1 MNQSMFIV
9 WRESVEALLVIGILQ
24 AWVSQQPQGDRLAKY
39 LWAGVV
45 LGLMLSGLLAVLIL
59 FAGEAMSGSAS
70 EWFQAALA
78 LVASLLIVQMVG
90 WMHRHGRTLKHDL
103 RRHAD
108 SHLARQGGAGLLLL
122 VMLAVSRE
130 GSETVVFLY
139 GAGAQLRGPQ
149 LGLFA
154 IGGAMGLVLS
164 ALTIALLHSSRRFIS
179 WQRFFAISEAVLLV
193 LGAALLVSGTERI
206 GGQLLAL
213 DLPEMMYSLVGDALW
228 DSSALL
234 SDSHGLGGFLA
245 GFAGYRATPS
255 GMTLLV
261 LAGYWL
267 TVGGWLR
274 QRAAEKVPCLS

>member
-24 AWVSQQPQGDRLAKY
+24 AWVSQQHQRDRLAKY

-90 WMHRHGRTLKHDL
+90 WMNRHGRTLKHDL
-103 RRHAD
+103 QRHAD
-108 SHLARQGGAGLLLL
+108 SHLTRQGGAGLLLL
-122 VMLAVSRE
+122 AMLAVSRE

-154 IGGAMGLVLS
+154 IGGALGLVLS
-164 ALTIALLHSSRRFIS
+164 ALTITLLHSSRRFIS

-193 LGAALLVSGTERI
+193 LGAALLVSGAERI

-213 DLPEMMYSLVGDALW
+213 ELPEVMYSLVGDALW

-267 TVGGWLR
+267 AVGGWLR

>member
-1 MNQSMFIV
+1 
-9 WRESVEALLVIGILQ
+9 
-24 AWVSQQPQGDRLAKY
+24 
-39 LWAGVV
+39 
-45 LGLMLSGLLAVLIL
+45 MLSGLLAVLIL

-103 RRHAD
+103 QRHAD

-122 VMLAVSRE
+122 AMLAVSRE

-179 WQRFFAISEAVLLV
+179 WQRFFAISEAILLV

-213 DLPEMMYSLVGDALW
+213 DLPEVMYSLVGDALW
-228 DSSALL
+228 DSSAFL

>member
-24 AWVSQQPQGDRLAKY
+24 AWVSQQHQGDRLAKY

-103 RRHAD
+103 QRHAD

-122 VMLAVSRE
+122 ALLAVSRE
-130 GSETVVFLY
+130 CSETVVFLY
-139 GAGAQLRGPQ
+139 GSGAQLRGPQ

-154 IGGAMGLVLS
+154 VGGAMGLVLS

-206 GGQLLAL
+206 GGQLLAM
-213 DLPEMMYSLVGDALW
+213 DLPEVMYSLVGDALW

-274 QRAAEKVPCLS
+274 QRAVEKVPCLS

>member
-24 AWVSQQPQGDRLAKY
+24 AWVSQQHQGDRLAKY

-103 RRHAD
+103 QRHAD
-108 SHLARQGGAGLLLL
+108 SHLTRQGGAGLLLL
-122 VMLAVSRE
+122 ALLAVSRE

-139 GAGAQLRGPQ
+139 GSGAQLRGPQ

-154 IGGAMGLVLS
+154 VGGAMGLVLS

-206 GGQLLAL
+206 GGQLLAM
-213 DLPEMMYSLVGDALW
+213 DLPEVMYSLVGDALW

-274 QRAAEKVPCLS
+274 QRAVEKVPCLS

>member
-24 AWVSQQPQGDRLAKY
+24 AWVSQQHQGDRLAKY

-103 RRHAD
+103 QRHAD

-122 VMLAVSRE
+122 ALLAVSRE

-139 GAGAQLRGPQ
+139 GSGAQLRGPQ

-154 IGGAMGLVLS
+154 VGGAMGLVLS
-164 ALTIALLHSSRRFIS
+164 ALTIALLHSSRRLIS
-179 WQRFFAISEAVLLV
+179 WQRFFSISEAVLLI

-206 GGQLLAL
+206 GGQLLAM
-213 DLPEMMYSLVGDALW
+213 DLPEVMYSLVGDALW

-274 QRAAEKVPCLS
+274 QRAVEKVPCLS

>member
-24 AWVSQQPQGDRLAKY
+24 AWVSQQHQGDRLAKY

-103 RRHAD
+103 QRHAD

-122 VMLAVSRE
+122 AMLAVSRE

-154 IGGAMGLVLS
+154 VGGAMGLVLS

-206 GGQLLAL
+206 GGQLLAM
-213 DLPEMMYSLVGDALW
+213 DLPEVMYSLVGDALW

-267 TVGGWLR
+267 AVGGWLR
-274 QRAAEKVPCLS
+274 QRTAEKVPCLS

>member
-24 AWVSQQPQGDRLAKY
+24 AWVSQQHQGDRLAKY

-78 LVASLLIVQMVG
+78 LMASLLIVQMVG

-103 RRHAD
+103 QRHAD

-122 VMLAVSRE
+122 ALLAVSRE

-139 GAGAQLRGPQ
+139 GSGAQLRGPQ

-154 IGGAMGLVLS
+154 VGGAMGLVLS

-179 WQRFFAISEAVLLV
+179 WQRFFSISEAVLLI

-206 GGQLLAL
+206 GGQLLAM
-213 DLPEMMYSLVGDALW
+213 DLPEVMYSLVGDALW

-274 QRAAEKVPCLS
+274 QRAVEKVPCLS

>member
-1 MNQSMFIV
+1 
-9 WRESVEALLVIGILQ
+9 
-24 AWVSQQPQGDRLAKY
+24 
-39 LWAGVV
+39 
-45 LGLMLSGLLAVLIL
+45 MLSGLLAVLIL

-103 RRHAD
+103 QRHAD
-108 SHLARQGGAGLLLL
+108 SHLARQGDAGLLLL
-122 VMLAVSRE
+122 AMLAVSRE

-179 WQRFFAISEAVLLV
+179 WQRFFAISEAILLV

-213 DLPEMMYSLVGDALW
+213 DLPEVMYNLVGDALW
-228 DSSALL
+228 DSSAVL

-267 TVGGWLR
+267 AVGGWLR
-274 QRAAEKVPCLS
+274 QRAADKVPCLS

>member
-24 AWVSQQPQGDRLAKY
+24 AWASQQGQGNRLVKF
-39 LWAGVV
+39 LWAGVL

-78 LVASLLIVQMVG
+78 LVASLLMVQMVG
-90 WMHRHGRTLKHDL
+90 WMHRHGRTLTFDL
-103 RRHAD
+103 RQHAD
-108 SHLARQGGAGLLLL
+108 RHLARRGGLGLLLL
-122 VMLAVSRE
+122 AMLAVSRE

-139 GAGAQLRGPQ
+139 GAGARLRGPQ

-154 IGGAMGLVLS
+154 VGGVMGLVLS
-164 ALTIALLHSSRRFIS
+164 ALTLALLHSSRRFIS
-179 WQRFFAISEAVLLV
+179 WRRFFALSEVVLLM

-213 DLPEMMYSLVGDALW
+213 DVPEQVYSLVGEALW
-228 DSSALL
+228 DSSAVL
-234 SDSHGLGGFLA
+234 SDSHGLGSFLA

-255 GMTLLV
+255 GLTLLV
-261 LAGYWL
+261 WLGYWL
-267 TVGGWLR
+267 VVGVWLR
-274 QRAAEKVPCLS
+274 PRTADNLPCPT

>member
-24 AWVSQQPQGDRLAKY
+24 AWVNQQHQGDRLAKY

-59 FAGEAMSGSAS
+59 FAGEAMSGSTS

-103 RRHAD
+103 QRHAD
-108 SHLARQGGAGLLLL
+108 SHLARQGGTGLLLL
-122 VMLAVSRE
+122 AMLAVSRE

>member
-24 AWVSQQPQGDRLAKY
+24 AWVSQQHQGDRLAKY

-103 RRHAD
+103 QRHAD

-122 VMLAVSRE
+122 ALLAVSRE

-139 GAGAQLRGPQ
+139 GSGAQLRGPQ

-154 IGGAMGLVLS
+154 VGGAMGLVLS

-206 GGQLLAL
+206 GGQLLAM
-213 DLPEMMYSLVGDALW
+213 DLPEVMYSLVGDALW

-274 QRAAEKVPCLS
+274 QRAVEKVPCLS

>member
-103 RRHAD
+103 QRHAD

-122 VMLAVSRE
+122 AMLAVSRE

-193 LGAALLVSGTERI
+193 LGAALMVSGTERI

-213 DLPEMMYSLVGDALW
+213 DLPEVMYSLVGDALW

-245 GFAGYRATPS
+245 GFAGYRASPS

-274 QRAAEKVPCLS
+274 QRTAEKVPCLS

>member
-1 MNQSMFIV
+1 MFIV

-103 RRHAD
+103 QRHAD

-122 VMLAVSRE
+122 AMLAVSRE

-213 DLPEMMYSLVGDALW
+213 DLPEVMYSLVGDALW
-228 DSSALL
+228 DSNAVL

>member
-24 AWVSQQPQGDRLAKY
+24 AWVSQQHQGDRLAKY

-78 LVASLLIVQMVG
+78 LVASLLMVQMVG

-103 RRHAD
+103 QRHAD

-122 VMLAVSRE
+122 AMLAVSRE

-154 IGGAMGLVLS
+154 IGGAMGLALS

-206 GGQLLAL
+206 GGQLLAM
-213 DLPEMMYSLVGDALW
+213 DLPEVMYSLVGDALW

-267 TVGGWLR
+267 AVGGWLR
-274 QRAAEKVPCLS
+274 QRAVEKVPCLS

>member
-24 AWVSQQPQGDRLAKY
+24 AWVSQQSQGNRLARY

-70 EWFQAALA
+70 EWFQASLA

-108 SHLARQGGAGLLLL
+108 AHLARQGGLGLLLL
-122 VMLAVSRE
+122 AMLAISRE

-154 IGGAMGLVLS
+154 VGGISGLVLA

-179 WQRFFAISEAVLLV
+179 WQRFFAISEALLLM

-213 DLPEMMYSLVGDALW
+213 DLPQIIYSSVGEALW

-234 SDSHGLGGFLA
+234 SDSRGLGGFLA

-255 GMTLLV
+255 CLTLLV
-261 LAGYWL
+261 LIGYWL
-267 TVGGWLR
+267 AVGGWLR
-274 QRAAEKVPCLS
+274 QRAMEKIPCPS

>member
-1 MNQSMFIV
+1 MYQSMFIV

-24 AWVSQQPQGDRLAKY
+24 AWVSQQHQGDRLAKY

-103 RRHAD
+103 QRHAD

-122 VMLAVSRE
+122 ALLAVSRE

-139 GAGAQLRGPQ
+139 GSGAQLRGPQ
-149 LGLFA
+149 LGLFVV
-154 IGGAMGLVLS
+154 GSAMGLVLS

-179 WQRFFAISEAVLLV
+179 WQRFFSISEAVLLI

-206 GGQLLAL
+206 GGQLLAM
-213 DLPEMMYSLVGDALW
+213 DLPEVMYSLVGDALW

-234 SDSHGLGGFLA
+234 SDGHGLGGFLA

-274 QRAAEKVPCLS
+274 QRAVEKVPCLS

>member
-103 RRHAD
+103 QRHAD
-108 SHLARQGGAGLLLL
+108 SHLARQGDAGLLLL
-122 VMLAVSRE
+122 AMLAVSRE

-179 WQRFFAISEAVLLV
+179 WQRFFAISEAILLV

-213 DLPEMMYSLVGDALW
+213 DLPEVMYNLVGDALW
-228 DSSALL
+228 DSSAVL

-267 TVGGWLR
+267 AVGGWLR
-274 QRAAEKVPCLS
+274 QRAADKVPCLS